1 MTPSPGPIPWWV
13 IVPVKGAPAGKSRLD
28 GAYSDRAALSRA
40 IALDTLEA
48 VAGALPADRIVLV
61 CSDAAI
67 VKYGEG
73 RGFVCVPDPAT
84 GLNAAIRHADSAIG
98 ARERQL
104 PPDPDEIPTAVA
116 ALLGDLPSLRPQD
129 LVDALTLAASYD
141 RAFVPDRDG
150 TGTVLLTDRTGTL
163 HPRFG
168 EGSAERH
175 EKSGYLR
182 LDLDLPHLR
191 TDVDTA
197 ADLAIAL
204 QLGCGAK
211 LATILADHSSVPR

>member
-1 MTPSPGPIPWWV
+1 MTPTPGPIPWWV
-13 IVPVKGAPAGKSRLD
+13 IVPVKGAPAGKSRLE
-28 GAYSDRAALSRA
+28 GAHTDRAALSRA
-40 IALDTLEA
+40 IALDTLDA
-48 VAGALPADRIVLV
+48 VAAALPADSIVLV
-61 CSDAAI
+61 CSDPVISRYA
-67 VKYGEG
+67 EG
-73 RGFVCVPDPAT
+73 RGLLCIPDPAT

-104 PPDPDEIPTAVA
+104 PHAPDDIPRAVA

-129 LVDALTLAASYD
+129 LIDALTLAASYD
-141 RAFVPDRDG
+141 RAFVPDREG

-182 LDLDLPHLR
+182 LDIDSPRLR

-197 ADLAIAL
+197 ADLAAAL
-204 QLGCGAK
+204 QLGCGPNVAK
-211 LATILADHSSVPR
+211 VLADASVSFR